1 MPRINNLKLWL
12 KRRLSEFPRTA
23 TFRVISR
30 EYYERRWW
38 SEAFEV
44 IVAVENADGG
54 ILYSVMMDEDKYG
67 EMTFHTIEEVVSFIE
82 SVYPPRSYVYYY
94 TRMRDLERGYETF
107 DHLRRLL
114 GVTWDEYWALSVLLA
129 RAMGYLNGRELR
141 GLQWVKGTTK
151 KCHLC
156 WRNPAAVKA
165 VFEYRDRRFSV
176 YYCEDC
182 WRETVNRAIDNIIK
196 DLEVYREEL
205 TRYVEGGRGV
215 S

>member
-23 TFRVISR
+23 TFKVISR
-30 EYYERRWW
+30 EYYSKRWW
-38 SEAFEV
+38 SEASEV
-44 IVAVENADGG
+44 IVTVENADGG
-54 ILYSVMMDEDKYG
+54 ILYSVMTDEEKFK
-67 EMTFHTIEEVVSFIE
+67 EMTFHSLDEVVGFIE
-82 SVYPPRSYVYYY
+82 SAYPPRSYVYYY
-94 TRMRDLERGYETF
+94 TRMRDLERGYKTF

-129 RAMGYLNGRELR
+129 RAMGYLNGRSIR
-141 GLQWVKGTTK
+141 GLQRVKGTTK

-165 VFEYRDRRFSV
+165 VFEYGDRRFSV

-182 WRETVNRAIDNIIK
+182 WRETVNRAIDSIIRHF
-196 DLEVYREEL
+196 EVYRDKL
-205 TRYVEGGRGV
+205 ISYVGESRDV